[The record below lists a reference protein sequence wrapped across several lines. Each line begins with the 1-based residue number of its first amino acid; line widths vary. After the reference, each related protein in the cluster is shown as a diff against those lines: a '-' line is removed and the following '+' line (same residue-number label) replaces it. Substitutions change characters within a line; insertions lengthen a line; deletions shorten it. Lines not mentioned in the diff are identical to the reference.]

1 LKDYATISVPREIKE
16 ELNEMRRGRE
26 WGDFLLAMSRETKEL
41 KSGRALAKLAT
52 VLSDEDLDAIEK
64 SSREFR
70 EGFSLRC
77 ISLTPASSSRT

>member
-1 LKDYATISVPREIKE
+1 MKDYATISVPREVKE

-41 KSGRALAKLAT
+41 KSRRALAKLTT

-64 SSREFR
+64 SSSEFR
-70 EGFSLRC
+70 EGFSLR
-77 ISLTPASSSRT
+77 

>member
-1 LKDYATISVPREIKE
+1 MKDYATISVPREVKE

-41 KSGRALAKLAT
+41 KSRRALARLAT

-70 EGFSLRC
+70 EGFSLR
-77 ISLTPASSSRT
+77 

>member
-1 LKDYATISVPREIKE
+1 LKDYATISVPREVKE

-41 KSGRALAKLAT
+41 KSRRALAKLTT

-70 EGFSLRC
+70 EGFSLR
-77 ISLTPASSSRT
+77 